1 MDSPGVAGHEKTLR
15 SVPNIGGIPIA
26 IGVLGPLFIGL
37 LAMAIWGGEIVYR
50 LVPEASD
57 FADRLASQQRAWWS
71 ILVGG
76 LFLHLIGLLDD
87 RRPLPPWP
95 KLGAQVLVA
104 LLVVF
109 IGELRLLTALDAFG
123 PAGVSL
129 SATLTVVWIVLITNA
144 FNFLDNM
151 DGLSGGVAAIAAAIF
166 MAATIINGQ
175 FFTAAA
181 FGLLCGGLLGFLSF
195 NVPPARIF
203 MGDGGALL
211 VGFLMAALTVR
222 TTFVDTTDPDFALG
236 GAWYGVLMPVV
247 VLAIPIYDLFAVS
260 ILRISQGR
268 SPMTGDQQHL
278 SHRLRDLG
286 MSSRN
291 AVVVIWALA
300 AATGVGGIVLGSL
313 KPWQAVMVGA
323 QTLAILLVLGLLEA
337 GARRGRRTGSGEA
350 DQ

>member
-1 MDSPGVAGHEKTLR
+1 M
-15 SVPNIGGIPIA
+15 
-26 IGVLGPLFIGL
+26 
-37 LAMAIWGGEIVYR
+37 
-50 LVPEASD
+50 
-57 FADRLASQQRAWWS
+57 
-71 ILVGG
+71 
-76 LFLHLIGLLDD
+76 
-87 RRPLPPWP
+87 
-95 KLGAQVLVA
+95 A

-123 PAGVSL
+123 PAGVAL
-129 SATLTVVWIVLITNA
+129 SATLTVIWIVLITNA
-144 FNFLDNM
+144 LNFLDNM

-211 VGFLMAALTVR
+211 VGFLLAALTVR
-222 TTFVDTTDPDFALG
+222 TTFVDTTEPDFALG
-236 GAWYGVLMPVV
+236 NAWYGVLMPVV

-291 AVVVIWALA
+291 AVVVIWSLA
-300 AATGVGGIVLGSL
+300 VATGVGGIVLGSL

-323 QTLAILLVLGLLEA
+323 QTAAILLVLGLLEA
-337 GARRGRRTGSGEA
+337 GARRGRRNRRDEGN
-350 DQ
+350 Q

>member
-1 MDSPGVAGHEKTLR
+1 MLALVLFSLPVGFLLVLPLTALAVRWGRRMGAMDSPGVVGHEKVLR
-15 SVPNIGGIPIA
+15 SVPNIGGIPLA
-26 IGVLGPLFIGL
+26 IGVLGPVFIGL
-37 LAMAIWGGEIVYR
+37 LAMAIWGGEIVYS

-71 ILVGG
+71 ILIGG

-203 MGDGGALL
+203 MGDGGSYFL
-211 VGFLMAALTVR
+211 GF
-222 TTFVDTTDPDFALG
+222 
-236 GAWYGVLMPVV
+236 
-247 VLAIPIYDLFAVS
+247 S
-260 ILRISQGR
+260 
-268 SPMTGDQQHL
+268 
-278 SHRLRDLG
+278 
-286 MSSRN
+286 
-291 AVVVIWALA
+291 LA
-300 AATGVGGIVLGSL
+300 AISVIGPAKELTTVSL
-313 KPWQAVMVGA
+313 LLPLLILSLP
-323 QTLAILLVLGLLEA
+323 LA
-337 GARRGRRTGSGEA
+337 
-350 DQ
+350 DM